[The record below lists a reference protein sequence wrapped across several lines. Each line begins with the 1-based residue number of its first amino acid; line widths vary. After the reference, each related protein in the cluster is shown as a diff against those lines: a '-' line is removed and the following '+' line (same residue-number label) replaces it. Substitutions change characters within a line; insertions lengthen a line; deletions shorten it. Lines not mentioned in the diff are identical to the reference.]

1 MKKWYS
7 LLGVVV
13 LILIFGFSKLSTAIG
28 TNRNNTSEVTA
39 TNRPKTRT
47 LVSSYQP
54 YLHALPQYMGIKNG
68 WYEKEGIDLVLKH
81 YPSGLTQNEDLLSD
95 IWEVGDEGGTG
106 ALLASMRYG
115 LHIIGIS
122 NDESQTNSLWVR
134 PNSDILSVKGYN
146 PKYPE
151 IYGSPELFKGKTIIT
166 TSASTGHY
174 AVIAT
179 LRTLGLTEKD
189 VNTIHLEQ
197 EDALKAFEEGE
208 GDIVQLWAPYSYIAE
223 ENGWIEIASGKKAG
237 VTIPGVLV
245 ASKKAVQEKPDLVS
259 KWLELYFEGIQV
271 MKEDPDGSADLL
283 REFYEEHGMEISENG
298 LKKEFSLRPL
308 STAEEQLENFNDFK
322 QAMIELA
329 DYFVQQG
336 RIEKADRDRFVNQ
349 SYVTDRFLKDVVQSK
364 R

>member
-1 MKKWYS
+1 
-7 LLGVVV
+7 
-13 LILIFGFSKLSTAIG
+13 
-28 TNRNNTSEVTA
+28 
-39 TNRPKTRT
+39 
-47 LVSSYQP
+47 
-54 YLHALPQYMGIKNG
+54 
-68 WYEKEGIDLVLKH
+68 
-81 YPSGLTQNEDLLSD
+81 
-95 IWEVGDEGGTG
+95 
-106 ALLASMRYG
+106 

-349 SYVTDRFLKDVVQSK
+349 SNVTDRFLKDVVQSK